1 MRLFDKLGQAS
12 NYLRKLRLSLG
23 PDSYFQYKRQR
34 RYARKQ
40 AEHAREQAAARERDE
55 TEDARESAARAAR
68 EHEYDERYV
77 RERKGDVAPEHA
89 EQVEPDS

>member
-1 MRLFDKLGQAS
+1 MGLLDKLGQAS

-34 RYARKQ
+34 RYQRNQ

-55 TEDARESAARAAR
+55 TEDARESAARER
-68 EHEYDERYV
+68 EYDERYA
-77 RERKGDVAPEHA
+77 RERKSDVAPEQA
-89 EQVEPDS
+89 EKVDPDP